1 MTEKQIARVRT
12 RIDKIK
18 RELAADRR
26 RHGGYYDD
34 SRGLRYLPPE
44 LYLRIRDYAGAKRYF
59 NWFHKNFPDDGGY
72 PEFLFE
78 WALTLYKC
86 KKMVDAE
93 NKVLETFFANTY
105 LLSHFLRSQGHGRD
119 IEYGSNWETEEI
131 LQDFAYSCEE
141 EEWKDFAD
149 WLSAFMKTE
158 RYIGYT
164 DRFLEIKEELKDR
177 PSGERRS
184 ALVRE
189 MFDMRS
195 EVTGESQ

>member
-1 MTEKQIARVRT
+1 M
-12 RIDKIK
+12 
-18 RELAADRR
+18 
-26 RHGGYYDD
+26 
-34 SRGLRYLPPE
+34 
-44 LYLRIRDYAGAKRYF
+44 RIRDYAGAKRYF

-86 KKMVDAE
+86 KKRVDAE
-93 NKVLETFFANTY
+93 NKVLETFFANTC

-119 IEYGSNWETEEI
+119 IEHGSNWETEEI

-149 WLSAFMKTE
+149 GLSAFVKTV

-189 MFDMRS
+189 MIRMRS